1 MRLNRPFLTL
11 CMIFS
16 LVFGAFAQSRAMLT
30 VIASEGPAQVILDG
44 KLLGIGNPTFSGQVS
59 TGNHELVVRKSGLP
73 EFRQRITI
81 GAGGLTVN
89 AQLGGSGGAVL
100 PAPTPTPPPAVVNY
114 TLSVNANVAGADV
127 FINGIQAGK
136 TPFTGQVS
144 RGSYNV
150 VVRAPGYNDY
160 SQSVSVTGAAV
171 VNASL
176 NPIAVPLNLGNL
188 FPGAEVFLNGTKIGV
203 AGGSPFVA
211 QVAPGTYTLTVRA
224 GGFMDFSIQITVGT
238 GGFSYTP
245 ALQPMMASYSFEI
258 PASMTNPAMK
268 GNPWSQIQ
276 LYIDGAAQKDFK
288 GQVQPGRHTLRMV
301 SGAFL
306 IEFVYDFESGK
317 SYTIEPFA
325 GMMVK

>member
-1 MRLNRPFLTL
+1 MRIHRPLLAL
-11 CMIFS
+11 CMVFS
-16 LVFGAFAQSRAMLT
+16 LVFGVFAQAKAFLT

-44 KLLGIGNPTFSGQVS
+44 KLLGVGNPKFSAQVS
-59 TGNHELVVRKSGLP
+59 IGVHELVVRKSGLP
-73 EFRQRITI
+73 EYRQRITV
-81 GAGGLTVN
+81 GSGGLTVN
-89 AQLGGSGGAVL
+89 AQLGGSGGAVI

-114 TLSVNANVAGADV
+114 TLSVNANVTGADV

-136 TPFTGQVS
+136 TPFSGQVS

-150 VVRAPGYNDY
+150 VVRAPGYNDF
-160 SQSVSVTGAAV
+160 SQAVSVTGAAV
-171 VNASL
+171 VNATL
-176 NPIAVPLNLGNL
+176 NPVAVPLNLGKL
-188 FPGAEVFLNGTKIGV
+188 FPGAEIFLNGTRIGV
-203 AGGSPFVA
+203 ASGSPFIA

-224 GGFMDFSIQITVGT
+224 GGFMDFSVQINVGP

-245 ALQPMMASYSFEI
+245 ALQPMMASYTLQI

-301 SGAFL
+301 SGAFQ